1 MRPDLEL
8 VDTQRSLILDANDPV
23 VVAAAKKSGVPDGV
37 IDSAQ
42 RSPAWKFVRE
52 WKLALPLHVE
62 HRTFPMLFYV
72 PPLLPVMS
80 VAEGD
85 LMRSDVDSLFADIEK
100 ARAPIAYLGKL
111 FAAGNDAKVRYALKK
126 QLAVRMW
133 RRHVTVGDITAESA
147 EKALVEADCTSTE
160 ADAIYRLTAL
170 ATFEDRFVI
179 PPFQREMALELL
191 EDPQDHRA
199 SAGFGFRSAPERA

>member
-1 MRPDLEL
+1 M
-8 VDTQRSLILDANDPV
+8 
-23 VVAAAKKSGVPDGV
+23 
-37 IDSAQ
+37 
-42 RSPAWKFVRE
+42 RE

-80 VAEGD
+80 MSDGD
-85 LMRSDVDSLFADIEK
+85 VVRSDVETLFADVEK

-126 QLAVRMW
+126 QLAVRLW
-133 RRHVTVGDITAESA
+133 RRHVTVGDITAEA
-147 EKALVEADCTSTE
+147 AQRALVEADCTSAE
-160 ADAIYRLTAL
+160 ADAIFRLTAL

-179 PPFQREMALELL
+179 PPFQREMALEMLD
-191 EDPQDHRA
+191 DPHEHRA
-199 SAGFGFRSAPERA
+199 TAGFGFRNAPERT